1 MFCIRCGN
9 QLEDGTKYCIFCGA
23 PTAAVKKERPR
34 PAADDDVS
42 IPEDFFSIRM
52 APEQAIEET
61 VRADEQPDEIEDIEY
76 TRAVAREDIR
86 AAIEA
91 QAAQGEQPDEAGD
104 ADFTRAVAR
113 EDIRA
118 AIEAQTA
125 QGEQPD
131 EAGDADVTR
140 AVAREDIRAA
150 MREASAAEQAPA
162 AEDVPETDIPDIPD
176 IPIPTDFIEEEEV
189 VPAGDYPEELR
200 DIDLEPEQ
208 LISRRGLLAVVLVV
222 VLLFAIA
229 VGACVVALRGDT
241 VPVNDTGSAAPEVG
255 FWSDTEGE

>member
-1 MFCIRCGN
+1 MYCIRCGN

-52 APEQAIEET
+52 APEQAMEET

-76 TRAVAREDIR
+76 TRAIARDDIR

-104 ADFTRAVAR
+104 ADF
-113 EDIRA
+113 
-118 AIEAQTA
+118 
-125 QGEQPD
+125 
-131 EAGDADVTR
+131 TR

-162 AEDVPETDIPDIPD
+162 AEDVPETDIPDIP
-176 IPIPTDFIEEEEV
+176 IPTDFIEEEEV
-189 VPAGDYPEELR
+189 VPAGEPE
-200 DIDLEPEQ
+200 DGEPEQ

>member
-1 MFCIRCGN
+1 MYCIRCGN

-52 APEQAIEET
+52 APEQAMEET

-76 TRAVAREDIR
+76 TRAIARDDIR

-104 ADFTRAVAR
+104 ADF
-113 EDIRA
+113 
-118 AIEAQTA
+118 
-125 QGEQPD
+125 
-131 EAGDADVTR
+131 TR

-176 IPIPTDFIEEEEV
+176 IPIPTDFIEEEEEV
-189 VPAGDYPEELR
+189 VPAGEPE
-200 DIDLEPEQ
+200 DGEPEQ

>member
-1 MFCIRCGN
+1 MYCIRCGN

-52 APEQAIEET
+52 APEQAMEET

-76 TRAVAREDIR
+76 TRAIARDDIR

-118 AIEAQTA
+118 AIEAQAA

-131 EAGDADVTR
+131 EAGDADFTR

-189 VPAGDYPEELR
+189 VPAGEPE
-200 DIDLEPEQ
+200 DGEPEQ

>member
-1 MFCIRCGN
+1 MYCIRCGN

-52 APEQAIEET
+52 APEQAMEET

-76 TRAVAREDIR
+76 TRAIARDDIR

-104 ADFTRAVAR
+104 ADFTRA
-113 EDIRA
+113 I
-118 AIEAQTA
+118 
-125 QGEQPD
+125 
-131 EAGDADVTR
+131 
-140 AVAREDIRAA
+140 AREDIRAA

-162 AEDVPETDIPDIPD
+162 AEDVPETDIPDIP
-176 IPIPTDFIEEEEV
+176 IPTDFIEEEEV
-189 VPAGDYPEELR
+189 VPAGEPE
-200 DIDLEPEQ
+200 DGEPEQ